1 MRSPNESAIW
11 RGYGDMKSSEV
22 DFNVVTDRAMASG
35 VNRTS
40 ASTETR
46 NSSFD
51 WSNSCWSAHVLPI
64 HP

>member
-1 MRSPNESAIW
+1 MRSPNDSAIW
-11 RGYGDMKSSEV
+11 RGYGEMKSSEV

-35 VNRTS
+35 VSRTS

-51 WSNSCWSAHVLPI
+51 
-64 HP
+64 